1 MNNTSEDLSNSFLS
15 FVSEYKVLIV
25 IALLAGIG
33 GILGYNFYL
42 DSKANQN
49 SEAADVFA
57 QLSSNYAMEEKDEAL
72 IDALHSKLETDYRNT
87 GFATLGLILKAKHF
101 GEHQESEEAL
111 NTYYAIIDKTD
122 GIFGDNIF
130 NSIARI
136 NAAQLENNLGN
147 FNAAM
152 EALQG
157 LANPNDPLVLEI
169 MGDSHAGLGNSDAAI
184 ASYSKAIE
192 KEQSEEV
199 KIMLRSKISMIN
211 LSE

>member
-15 FVSEYKVLIV
+15 FVSEYKLFLV
-25 IALLAGIG
+25 IALIAGMG
-33 GILGYNFYL
+33 GVLGYNFYL
-42 DSKANQN
+42 DSKANKN
-49 SEAADVFA
+49 SEAADVFT
-57 QLSSNYAMEEKDEAL
+57 QLSSNYALEDKDEEL
-72 IDALHSKLETDYRNT
+72 ISALHSKLETDYGST

-111 NTYYAIIDKTD
+111 DTYYAIIEKTD

-136 NAAQLENNLGN
+136 NAAQLENSLGN

-152 EALQG
+152 KALQG

-169 MGDSHAGLGNSDAAI
+169 MGDSHIGLGNSEAALASYEKAI
-184 ASYSKAIE
+184 AE
-192 KEQSEEV
+192 EQSEEV

-211 LSE
+211 ISL